1 MLIVAKV
8 ASWSF
13 EKRLEET
20 FTRTLPKLGPE
31 ARAQL
36 QAVIDPT
43 SLAIISGVLV
53 AWVVSHAV
61 GIGEIIDII
70 ILALGITA
78 IGFAVFT
85 GLDYLYDFA
94 AGVYQAKTIHDIDK
108 AADDLAKA
116 ISILGIQA
124 VLAILFR
131 GAKSPRTGKGGR
143 IPREILGDA
152 PPKTPGI
159 RFKPTVIKTPE
170 LPAGEGVTSFWGN
183 IFIST
188 YSSADDYAAILLH
201 ERVHQFLTPKLYIL
215 REYRVNNRAASYL
228 RSSLYRYI
236 EEALA
241 ETIAQVGI
249 YGIRQFFTG
258 IRFPVKSGYMFL
270 TKGGGFDPYFAGS
283 GAITEAAG
291 LIFNGMVSG
300 IAFELRF
307 QPANVPV
314 RGISAKK

>member
-1 MLIVAKV
+1 MQTV

-13 EKRLEET
+13 ERRLEVT
-20 FTRTLPKLGPE
+20 LTRTLPKLGPE

-36 QAVIDPT
+36 QAVINPT
-43 SLAIISGVLV
+43 SLAIISGVLI

-70 ILALGITA
+70 ILVVGIVA

-94 AGVYQAKTIHDIDK
+94 VGVYRAKTIHDLDK

-116 ISILGIQA
+116 ISILGIQI

-131 GAKSPRTGKGGR
+131 GAKSPRTGNGGR
-143 IPREILGDA
+143 IPRELLGDA
-152 PPKTPGI
+152 PPRTPGI
-159 RFKPTVIKTPE
+159 RYKPTVKESPV
-170 LPAGEGVTSFWGN
+170 LPAGEGETSFWGN
-183 IFIST
+183 IIVT
-188 YSSADDYAAILLH
+188 THGSASERAAALLH

-215 REYRVNNRAASYL
+215 REYRVSNRAASYM

-241 ETIAQVGI
+241 ETVAQVGV
-249 YGIRQFFTG
+249 YGFRQFFTG
-258 IRFPVKSGYMFL
+258 IRFPVQSGYMFL
-270 TKGGGFDPYFAGS
+270 TKGGGYHPNFTGS

-291 LIFNGMVSG
+291 LLFNGTVSG

-314 RGISAKK
+314 REIPAENSMR

>member
-1 MLIVAKV
+1 MQTV
-8 ASWSF
+8 ASWAF
-13 EKRLEET
+13 EKRLEEIL
-20 FTRTLPKLGPE
+20 TRTLPKLGPE

-36 QAVIDPT
+36 QAVINPT
-43 SLAIISGVLV
+43 SLAIISGVLI

-70 ILALGITA
+70 ILVVGIAA

-94 AGVYQAKTIHDIDK
+94 VGVYRAKTKHDLDK

-116 ISILGIQA
+116 ISILGIQT

-131 GAKSPRTGKGGR
+131 GAKSPRTGNGGR
-143 IPREILGDA
+143 VPREILGDA
-152 PPKTPGI
+152 PPRTPGT
-159 RFKPTVIKTPE
+159 RYKPTVIE
-170 LPAGEGVTSFWGN
+170 SSEFPAGEGVTSFWGN
-183 IFIST
+183 ITVST
-188 YSSADDYAAILLH
+188 HSSASERAAVLLH

-215 REYRVNNRAASYL
+215 REYRVNNRAASYM

-241 ETIAQVGI
+241 ETVAQVGVH
-249 YGIRQFFTG
+249 GFRQFFTG

-270 TKGGGFDPYFAGS
+270 TKGGGFDPYFTGK
-283 GAITEAAG
+283 GAITEATG
-291 LIFNGMVSG
+291 LLFHGMVSG

-307 QPANVPV
+307 QPTNVPV
-314 RGISAKK
+314 REIAVKD